1 MVIQMYKLAFVILIP
16 VMVAFIYFL
25 VFFVVSSS
33 CAGGT
38 DESSGVKRKLI
49 IDHDGGADDAMAIFM
64 ALLYEKYY
72 DGPEVIAL
80 TTTFGNVDE
89 DQSYNNSQ
97 RILTVA
103 DRKDVPI
110 YRGSTRALIGEFPP
124 DYFFGY
130 DGLGDNNTDIY
141 EPIAAQKEHAV
152 FGLIEL
158 SKKYSGELVIVT
170 LGSLTN
176 IAMAIRI
183 DPSFMSRLSHI
194 YVAAGHIYGDDFKEP
209 EFNANMDVE
218 SYYIVTESGTSE
230 KLTIIP
236 FSQIRLYQKINK
248 EWRIDVLGS
257 IDTKI
262 MRAQNNYER
271 VSLSVST
278 NWCLLD
284 PSAMAIA
291 LDETLIVQ
299 ETRFS
304 NNSIILC
311 GDQRGVNTND
321 FTTTN
326 DSNARVIYEVS
337 KEPYKKM
344 LYDLFSAELR
354 TSK

>member
-1 MVIQMYKLAFVILIP
+1 MLIPIHKLAFAILIP

-25 VFFVVSSS
+25 LFFVVSSS
-33 CAGGT
+33 YSTAVP
-38 DESSGVKRKLI
+38 SRVRQKI
-49 IDHDGGADDAMAIFM
+49 VIDHDGGADDVMAIFM
-64 ALLYEKYY
+64 GLLYEEYY

-80 TTTFGNVDE
+80 TTTHGNVDE
-89 DQSYNNSQ
+89 DQVFNNTQ

-103 DRKDVPI
+103 NRRDVAI
-110 YRGSTRALIGEFPP
+110 YRGSTRALIGEFPT
-124 DYFFGY
+124 DHFFGN
-130 DGLGDNNTDIY
+130 DGLGDNNTDNY

-158 SKKYSGELVIVT
+158 SKKYSDELVIVA

-176 IAMAIRI
+176 IALAIRI
-183 DPSFMSRLSHI
+183 DPDFMSRLSHI
-194 YVAAGHIYGDDFKEP
+194 YVAAGHVYGENFTEP

-218 SYYIVTESGTSE
+218 SYYIVAGSGTPE

-236 FSQIRLYQKINK
+236 FSQIRLHQKISK

-262 MRAQNNYER
+262 MQAQNQYER
-271 VSLSVST
+271 LSLNVST
-278 NWCLLD
+278 YWTLLD

-299 ETRFS
+299 ETRYS

-321 FTTTN
+321 FTTSRN
-326 DSNARVIYEVS
+326 DSNARVIYNVR
-337 KEPYKKM
+337 KENYKKM

-354 TSK
+354 TIK